1 MTSTTDTDEH
11 PEVAE
16 ISALSEGILP
26 PDRTAD
32 VRQHLADCELCED
45 VRASLDEIRN
55 VLGTLPGPVRMPDDV
70 AGRIDAALAA
80 EALLDATAPAD
91 GASVSR
97 ETASHRETAYSAA
110 SAADHV
116 SRETA
121 HVPSLTADRPIGH
134 SRAATGPGRPGQK
147 TGADRRTQRRRW
159 PKALLGT
166 ACAAAVLTVG
176 GLLVQSG
183 LGDDTNDSSS
193 NSVKEGQGD
202 SSGLSSATLES
213 HVQDLL
219 AARKPAESR
228 SMSAQ
233 NSPQTTL
240 KDNGTTA
247 PSCVREG
254 TGRSDP
260 PLAAHQETY
269 EGQDVYLL
277 ILPHEGDN
285 QRVDAYIV
293 ASSCTGAPSPTP
305 GEVLLNRTYARG

>member
-32 VRQHLADCELCED
+32 VRQHLAECELCED
-45 VRASLDEIRN
+45 VRASLDGIRN
-55 VLGTLPGPVRMPDDV
+55 LLGTLPGPVRMPDDV

-80 EALLDATAPAD
+80 EALLDATAPSD
-91 GASVSR
+91 SSPVSR
-97 ETASHRETAYSAA
+97 ETSARETTPSEPSAA
-110 SAADHV
+110 KHV

-121 HVPSLTADRPIGH
+121 HAPSVISDRPAGH
-134 SRAATGPGRPGQK
+134 STGATGPGRQGRK
-147 TGADRRTQRRRW
+147 AGADRRTRRRRW
-159 PKALLGT
+159 PKALFGT

-176 GLLVQSG
+176 GLMIQSG
-183 LGDDTNDSSS
+183 LSDDTGGQAN
-193 NSVKEGQGD
+193 NSVKEGQDNG
-202 SSGLSSATLES
+202 SSLSSATLES

-233 NSPQTTL
+233 SSPQTTMQ
-240 KDNGTTA
+240 DNGSTA

-254 TGRSDP
+254 TGRSDV
-260 PLAAHQETY
+260 PLAAHQETF

-277 ILPHEGDN
+277 VLPHEGDN
-285 QRVDAYIV
+285 ERVDAYIV
-293 ASSCTGAPSPTP
+293 ASSCTGASSPTP
-305 GEVLLNRTYARG
+305 GEVLLNRTYARE

>member
-45 VRASLDEIRN
+45 VRSSLDEIRN
-55 VLGTLPGPVRMPDDV
+55 LLGTLPGPVRMPDDV

-80 EALLDATAPAD
+80 EALLDSTAPSEAP
-91 GASVSR
+91 SVSR
-97 ETASHRETAYSAA
+97 ETTPPREAA
-110 SAADHV
+110 SSVLSDSEVV

-121 HVPSLTADRPIGH
+121 HVPSMSADRPIGH
-134 SRAATGPGRPGQK
+134 SRAAAGPGRQGQK
-147 TGADRRTQRRRW
+147 AGADRRTRRRRW

-183 LGDDTNDSSS
+183 LSDDTGGQAHT
-193 NSVKEGQGD
+193 SVKKGQGD

-213 HVQDLL
+213 RVQGLL
-219 AARKPAESR
+219 ATRKPAESR

-233 NSPQTTL
+233 SSPQTTL
-240 KDNGTTA
+240 QDDGTTA

-254 TGRSDP
+254 TGRSDT

-277 ILPHEGDN
+277 VLPHEGDD

-293 ASSCTGAPSPTP
+293 ASSCIGASSPTP
-305 GEVLLNRTYARG
+305 GEVLLNRTYARD

>member
-1 MTSTTDTDEH
+1 MTSTTDTDGH

-45 VRASLDEIRN
+45 VRASLDEIRSL
-55 VLGTLPGPVRMPDDV
+55 LGTLPGPARMPDDV

-80 EALLDATAPAD
+80 EALLDATAPAESL
-91 GASVSR
+91 AVSR
-97 ETASHRETAYSAA
+97 ETTSARETAPSAS

-121 HVPSLTADRPIGH
+121 HAPSVATGRPAGH
-134 SRAATGPGRPGQK
+134 SRGATGPGRQGQK
-147 TGADRRTQRRRW
+147 AGADRRTSRRRW

-176 GLLVQSG
+176 GLLIQSG
-183 LGDDTNDSSS
+183 LSDDTSGQAH
-193 NSVKEGQGD
+193 NSVTKDQDGG
-202 SSGLSSATLES
+202 SSLSSATLES
-213 HVQDLL
+213 HVQALL

-233 NSPQTTL
+233 SSPQTTMQ
-240 KDNGTTA
+240 DNGTTA

-254 TGRSDP
+254 TGRSDV

-269 EGQDVYLL
+269 EGKDVYLIL
-277 ILPHEGDN
+277 LPHEGDD

-293 ASSCTGAPSPTP
+293 ASSCTGASSPTP
-305 GEVLLNRTYARG
+305 GEVLLNRTYARD